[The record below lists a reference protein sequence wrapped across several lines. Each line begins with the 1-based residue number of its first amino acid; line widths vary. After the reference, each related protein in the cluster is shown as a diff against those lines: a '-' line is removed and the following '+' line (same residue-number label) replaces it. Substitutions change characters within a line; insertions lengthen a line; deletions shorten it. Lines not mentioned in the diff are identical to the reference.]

1 MPLAWETLLL
11 VILAAVDLFILVW
24 IAVARLR
31 VRARDRRRRWMR
43 EFLRVAFESAPLEQ
57 VADAFHR
64 DPDAFMNE
72 YMLLADAVEL
82 PPQQEAKLQRALVEA
97 HRFPALV
104 ADLRSRPAARRKR
117 AAIWLSYALPEQ
129 AVLPLVEALER
140 ETRSSVRLHIAY
152 ALVRLGRPAVIP
164 MIVDTLSNA
173 EPAYQRQISG
183 LLMSQAAEL
192 REYFPLLRDRQ
203 EPEIRRLLLEVAA
216 GLGDDAGRDFLLETI
231 DDDDREIAIDAT
243 RMLLHGYIHVVD
255 TAPLLR
261 SEDTMIVNL
270 TLEAL
275 GRLPPEESL
284 DPLLGGTADPRT
296 RKSAIVGLA
305 RLVHDRPETYSLIV
319 DEALDDDSRS
329 DRDALLEVVSNRVE
343 YLIDQVLREPD
354 SGRRVVL
361 DELIRSGRA
370 SGLLGFLNRNQDPDV
385 EAKLVE
391 ACGDAI
397 RETPEAR
404 DLFATHAHDSVRDRL
419 GLEPQE
425 VDRSRGARVGESVKP
440 VFIIAILAA
449 TIVLPAG
456 VYGGVRALGETP
468 GTLFEWFTAYA
479 RDFTLFFGFYAF
491 VLNTIYLIL
500 LGLAAGAVSAQE
512 ASLKSKP
519 LALLF
524 TPRMLP
530 SISIVAPAYNEEA
543 TIAESVNSLLNLR
556 YPDFEIIVVNDG
568 SADETLRVL
577 VESFEL
583 ERADIFLHGYL
594 ATQRVR
600 GVYRNPR
607 IPELVVIDKQNGGK
621 ADSLNAGINASRK
634 EYFAAIDSDSLLER
648 DSLLTLA
655 ARFLD
660 SDVPVVASGG
670 NIFPVNGCRVS
681 RGKLDEIHL
690 PGKVLGRLQTL
701 EYLRSFMAGRTGW
714 AAANSLMIISG
725 AFGLFRK
732 KDVVDAHGY
741 LTGTGHYGKDTVAE
755 DMELVVRVARML
767 YERGTA
773 FAVQYGYNA
782 NCWTEVPT
790 THRIL
795 RNQRDRW
802 QRGLIDTMFYHIRML
817 GNPRYGTMGLVG
829 FPYFFFFELLGPW
842 IEIQGLVFLITG
854 LALRTMPLGVVS
866 IVFAATI
873 PLGIAVSLSSL
884 LLAEFHQR
892 YYGPFDR
899 VRLMFLAFLEDFGY
913 RQYASVLRLRGYI
926 SALTRKTGWGA
937 MVRTGFGGAKGTAAQ
952 RGRTA

>member
-1 MPLAWETLLL
+1 MSLEWETLLL
-11 VILAAVDLFILVW
+11 VILAAVDALILVW

-31 VRARDRRRRWMR
+31 LRVRDRRRRWMR
-43 EFLRVAFESAPLEQ
+43 EFLRVAFDSAPLDQ
-57 VADAFHR
+57 VVDAFHR
-64 DPDAFMNE
+64 DSHAFMNE
-72 YMLLADAVEL
+72 YMLLADSVEL
-82 PPQQEAKLQRALVEA
+82 PPEQEAKLQRALVEA
-97 HRFPALV
+97 HRFPALLR
-104 ADLRSRPAARRKR
+104 DLRSRNASRRKR
-117 AAIWLSYALPEQ
+117 AAIWLSYALPAQ
-129 AVLPLVEALER
+129 AVRSLVEALEG
-140 ETRSSVRLHIAY
+140 ETRDAVRLHLAY
-152 ALVRLGRPAVIP
+152 ALIRLEQPAVIP
-164 MIVDTLSNA
+164 MIVDTLCES
-173 EPAYQRQISG
+173 EPEYQRQISG
-183 LLMSQAAEL
+183 LLVSQGAEL
-192 REYFPLLRDRQ
+192 REYFPLLRDRR

-216 GLGDDAGRDFLLETI
+216 GLGDDAGRDFLLAMTRDE
-231 DDDDREIAIDAT
+231 DRDLAVEAT
-243 RMLLHGYIHVVD
+243 RMLLRGYIHVVD
-255 TAPLLR
+255 TAALLG
-261 SEDTMIVNL
+261 SHDNMVVNL
-270 TLEAL
+270 TLEAI

-284 DPLLGGTADPRT
+284 EPLLAGTLDPRT
-296 RKSAIVGLA
+296 RKSAVVGLA
-305 RLVHDRPETYSLIV
+305 RLVHDRPETYSLLV
-319 DEALDDDSRS
+319 DEALADDSRS
-329 DRDALLEVVSNRVE
+329 DRDALLEVVANRVE
-343 YLIDQVLREPD
+343 YLIEQVLREP
-354 SGRRVVL
+354 STERRVVL

-370 SGLLGFLNRNQDPDV
+370 SGVLGFFNRNEDPDV
-385 EAKLVE
+385 EAQLAD
-391 ACGDAI
+391 ACGEAI
-397 RETPEAR
+397 RDTPEAR
-404 DLFATHAHDSVRDRL
+404 DLFATHARDSVRNRL
-419 GLEPQE
+419 GLEELE

-440 VFIIAILAA
+440 IFIVAILVA

-456 VYGGVRALGETP
+456 GYVGVRALGEAPTS
-468 GTLFEWFTAYA
+468 LFDWFTSYA

-491 VLNTIYLIL
+491 VLNTIYLLL
-500 LGLAAGAVSAQE
+500 LGFAAVAVSTQE

-524 TPRMLP
+524 TPRILP

-607 IPELVVIDKQNGGK
+607 VPELVVIDKQNGGK

-690 PGKVLGRLQTL
+690 PRQMLGRLQTL

-755 DMELVVRVARML
+755 DMELVVRVARTL
-767 YERGTA
+767 YERGTP

-829 FPYFFFFELLGPW
+829 FPYFFLFELLGPW
-842 IEIQGLVFLITG
+842 VEIQGFVFLIAG
-854 LALRTMPLGVVS
+854 LALGTMPLGVVS
-866 IVFAATI
+866 LVFAATI

-892 YYGPFDR
+892 YYGALDR
-899 VRLMFLAFLEDFGY
+899 VRLMVLAFLENFGY
-913 RQYASVLRLRGYI
+913 RQYASILRLRGYI
-926 SALTRKTGWGA
+926 SALTRKTGWGT
-937 MVRTGFGGAKGTAAQ
+937 MVRAGFGGSTSAARKGRQ
-952 RGRTA
+952 K